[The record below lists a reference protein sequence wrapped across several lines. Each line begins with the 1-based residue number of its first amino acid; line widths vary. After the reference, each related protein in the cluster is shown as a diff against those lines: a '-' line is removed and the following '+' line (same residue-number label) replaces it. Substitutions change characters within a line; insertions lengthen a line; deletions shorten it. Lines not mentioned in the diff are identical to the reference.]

1 MTSLSGYRTLGALK
15 TALCLQGIIMPL
27 VAFLFDN
34 AWHMLLFCGTALVA
48 FWSMVLFVGI
58 RRAGGFSLK
67 DLSLIRWGLFP
78 ILIIVWVAMCFV
90 RTAILTVGGY
100 R

>member
-1 MTSLSGYRTLGALK
+1 MTSSSGYRTLGALK
-15 TALCLQGIIMPL
+15 TALCIQGIIMPL
-27 VAFLFDN
+27 VAFLFGDV
-34 AWHMLLFCGTALVA
+34 WHTLLFCGTALVA
-48 FWSMVLFVGI
+48 FWSMVLFVWI

-78 ILIIVWVAMCFV
+78 ILIIVWVVICFV
-90 RTAILTVGGY
+90 RAAILTVGGY